1 MGNDYAEDVQRVQGI
16 YSPHIHDSQVFTRL
30 VKWEK
35 VAKLADASAEAGL
48 SGGIAA
54 PWSSVNNCT
63 GPQRRRLE
71 MELKARGFEGDEEE
85 ISLLSRGCSLNAG
98 ARRRLFYQN
107 GRLQEE
113 AWDR

>member
-1 MGNDYAEDVQRVQGI
+1 M
-16 YSPHIHDSQVFTRL
+16 TRQ

-35 VAKLADASAEAGL
+35 VAKLAEVPAEAGF

-63 GPQRRRLE
+63 GPERRRLE
-71 MELKARGFEGDEEE
+71 LELKARGFNGDEYE
-85 ISLLSRGCSLNAG
+85 SGLLLKGCSLNAG
-98 ARRRLFYQN
+98 AKMRLFYRN

-113 AWDR
+113 PF